1 MNLNNKGFMLAEVII
16 SASVIIVTLVSL
28 YAGFARVYKAY
39 EIRSTYYDADSV
51 YALKTISDYFID
63 EMVFNSYISR
73 INSTNRYVEFK
84 EIDTPSNKIDAFI
97 NKMIE
102 NYSFKRFYL
111 TRYNST
117 YIDSIK
123 YECNVDQEECTINYD
138 LEKYIA
144 FLISDGVID
153 DNNDNYKYIF
163 ISETKDGRFSYLRI
177 A

>member
-63 EMVFNSYISR
+63 EMVFNSYISS
-73 INSTNRYVEFK
+73 INNTNKYVEFK
-84 EIDTPSNKIDAFI
+84 KNESPSNKIDAFI

-102 NYSFKRFYL
+102 NYNFNFYL

>member
-1 MNLNNKGFMLAEVII
+1 MKLNNKGFMLAEVII

-63 EMVFNSYISR
+63 EMVFNSYISG
-73 INSTNRYVEFK
+73 INNTNKYVEFK
-84 EIDTPSNKIDAFI
+84 EIGTPSNKIDAFI

-102 NYSFKRFYL
+102 NYNFKHFYL
-111 TRYNST
+111 TRYNSDYLESIESISSDLKE
-117 YIDSIK
+117 YID
-123 YECNVDQEECTINYD
+123 
-138 LEKYIA
+138 
-144 FLISDGVID
+144 FLDSDKVID
-153 DNNDNYKYIF
+153 NTNYKYIF
-163 ISETKDGRFSYLRI
+163 ISETNDGRFSYLRI

>member
-63 EMVFNSYISR
+63 EMVFNSYISS
-73 INSTNRYVEFK
+73 INNTNKYVKFEK
-84 EIDTPSNKIDAFI
+84 IGTPSNKIDAFI

-102 NYSFKRFYL
+102 NYNFKHFYL
-111 TRYNST
+111 TRYNSDYLESIESISSDLEE
-117 YIDSIK
+117 YID
-123 YECNVDQEECTINYD
+123 
-138 LEKYIA
+138 
-144 FLISDGVID
+144 FLNSDGVID
-153 DNNDNYKYIF
+153 DDANYKYIF
-163 ISETKDGRFSYLRI
+163 ISETNDGRFSYLRI

>member
-63 EMVFNSYISR
+63 EMVFNSYISG
-73 INSTNRYVEFK
+73 INNTNKYVEFK
-84 EIDTPSNKIDAFI
+84 EIGTPSNKIDAFI

-102 NYSFKRFYL
+102 NYNFKHFYL
-111 TRYNST
+111 TRYNSDYLESIESISSDLKE
-117 YIDSIK
+117 YID
-123 YECNVDQEECTINYD
+123 
-138 LEKYIA
+138 
-144 FLISDGVID
+144 FLDSDKVID
-153 DNNDNYKYIF
+153 NTNYKYIF
-163 ISETKDGRFSYLRI
+163 ISETYDGRFSYLRI

>member
-63 EMVFNSYISR
+63 EMVFNSYISG
-73 INSTNRYVEFK
+73 INNTNRYVEFK
-84 EIDTPSNKIDAFI
+84 EIGTPSNKIDAFI

-102 NYSFKRFYL
+102 NYSFKHFYL
-111 TRYNST
+111 TRYNSDYLESIESISSDLKE
-117 YIDSIK
+117 YI
-123 YECNVDQEECTINYD
+123 N
-138 LEKYIA
+138 
-144 FLISDGVID
+144 FLNSDGVID
-153 DNNDNYKYIF
+153 DDANYKYIF
-163 ISETKDGRFSYLRI
+163 ISETNDGRFSYLRI

>member
-1 MNLNNKGFMLAEVII
+1 MKLNNKGFMLAEVII

-63 EMVFNSYISR
+63 EMVFNNYISG
-73 INSTNRYVEFK
+73 INNTNRYVEFK
-84 EIDTPSNKIDAFI
+84 EIGTPSNKIDAFI

-102 NYSFKRFYL
+102 NYNFKHFYL
-111 TRYNST
+111 TRYNSDYLESIESISSDLEE
-117 YIDSIK
+117 YID
-123 YECNVDQEECTINYD
+123 
-138 LEKYIA
+138 
-144 FLISDGVID
+144 FLDSDKVID
-153 DNNDNYKYIF
+153 NTNYKYIF
-163 ISETKDGRFSYLRI
+163 ISETNDGRFSYLRI

>member
-63 EMVFNSYISR
+63 EMVFNSYISG
-73 INSTNRYVEFK
+73 INNTNRYVEFK
-84 EIDTPSNKIDAFI
+84 EIGTPSNKIDAFI

-102 NYSFKRFYL
+102 NYNFKHFYL
-111 TRYNST
+111 TRYNLDYLESIESISSDLKE
-117 YIDSIK
+117 YID
-123 YECNVDQEECTINYD
+123 
-138 LEKYIA
+138 
-144 FLISDGVID
+144 FLDSDKVID
-153 DNNDNYKYIF
+153 NTNYKYIF
-163 ISETKDGRFSYLRI
+163 ISETNDGRFSYLRI

>member
-1 MNLNNKGFMLAEVII
+1 MKLNNKGFMLAEVII

-63 EMVFNSYISR
+63 EMVFNSYISS
-73 INSTNRYVEFK
+73 INNTNKYVEFK
-84 EIDTPSNKIDAFI
+84 KNESPSNKIDAFI

-102 NYSFKRFYL
+102 NYNFNFYL
-111 TRYNST
+111 TRYNSDYLESIESISSDLKE
-117 YIDSIK
+117 YI
-123 YECNVDQEECTINYD
+123 N
-138 LEKYIA
+138 
-144 FLISDGVID
+144 FLNSDGVID
-153 DNNDNYKYIF
+153 DDANYKYIF
-163 ISETKDGRFSYLRI
+163 ISETNDGRFSYLRI

>member
-1 MNLNNKGFMLAEVII
+1 MKLNNKGFMLAEVII

-63 EMVFNSYISR
+63 EMVFNSYISG
-73 INSTNRYVEFK
+73 INNTNKYVEFK
-84 EIDTPSNKIDAFI
+84 KNESPSNKIDAFI

-102 NYSFKRFYL
+102 NYNFNFYL
-111 TRYNST
+111 TRYDMEYLNSVKSISSDLEE
-117 YIDSIK
+117 YID
-123 YECNVDQEECTINYD
+123 
-138 LEKYIA
+138 
-144 FLISDGVID
+144 FLDSDGVID
-153 DNNDNYKYIF
+153 DDANYKYIF
-163 ISETKDGRFSYLRI
+163 ISETNDGRFSYLRI